1 MGCKAQWNYDIHVHM
16 KRPVHFEAQP
26 TDFRCKPQ
34 YNYCA
39 VPIMKSDT
47 AARKSK
53 HLTVENSYSRAIA
66 PKKSN
71 SFKPRRA
78 KHSATKFTKHEQVAQ
93 RKKNQLLQIL
103 PLRWKVTTPH
113 DITWHHMTWHDMT
126 SHLATNHIASPHKQ
140 PQSPLNQPHNIIPHH
155 IAANHITTTE
165 TLPAATTR
173 RIAEGVCTQ
182 EIRFGHRTSWWPC
195 AHYRQILSLAY
206 RVFSLWNFR
215 PQLTRELLVVLV

>member
-93 RKKNQLLQIL
+93 RKKKSVAANTAPSL
-103 PLRWKVTTPH
+103 KSDNT
-113 DITWHHMTWHDMT
+113 TWHHMTSHDMT
-126 SHLATNHIASPHKQ
+126 WHDITSRHQSHCLTSQATA
-140 PQSPLNQPHNIIPHH
+140 
-155 IAANHITTTE
+155 
-165 TLPAATTR
+165 
-173 RIAEGVCTQ
+173 V
-182 EIRFGHRTSWWPC
+182 TSEPT
-195 AHYRQILSLAY
+195 A
-206 RVFSLWNFR
+206 
-215 PQLTRELLVVLV
+215 